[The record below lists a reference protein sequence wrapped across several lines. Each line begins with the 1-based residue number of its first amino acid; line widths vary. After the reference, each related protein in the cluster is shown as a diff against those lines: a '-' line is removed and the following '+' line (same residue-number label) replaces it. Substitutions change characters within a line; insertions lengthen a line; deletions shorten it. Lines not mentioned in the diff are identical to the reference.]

1 MAEAD
6 ICEHPRTPNS
16 QRKRGLGAALL
27 VSSVLVLAAVSNA
40 NAALPAVTVEPATEI
55 TQSEATLHATV
66 NPEGKETRYEFS
78 VSGTNI
84 GDPHLCENGV
94 SLGPEAVLAAGT
106 QPIKVSM
113 RIKELAPGTQYCFAI
128 QAFRAEP
135 PESGQEVSPEE
146 MEELVESRELTFV
159 TPGTASEPPDA
170 VTEAATNVNANE
182 ATLNAS
188 VNPDWRRTE
197 YYFQYGTEAGHY
209 SASTPH
215 GVLEGLGETGGV
227 TERVSYRVKGLK
239 SGSAYHYRIVAT
251 NVGGERVGEDQ
262 TFYTTPEW
270 PHVFFSDASAGN
282 TLSDWTYN
290 PSRGWHIIHF
300 GHDYVAPKSSPS
312 ATLWNGLPNVFFSDG
327 NDKSKEDS
335 KGEVSDWNWSAPGWN
350 LTPFY
355 QDEVAANTSPSAMV
369 ANGAPDVF
377 FADGPS
383 SPTLSNWTW
392 NNEKGWHIERL
403 GKDYV
408 SAGSSPAAILW
419 KNETPQV
426 FFPDGNDNSEMSL
439 WQWNGGAGWQL
450 SNFFQDYVLP
460 GTSASPLIW
469 GATPNVFFVD
479 GLQSD
484 TLADWVWSTTGWH
497 LERFYQDS
505 VAAGT
510 SPSAIMINGLPHVF
524 FVDASTED
532 RLADWTWNSERG
544 WHIVHLEQAGKKDY
558 AAAGT
563 SPSPVMWGT
572 TVNVFFVDG
581 LDNNEMSDWVG
592 TGEPSQWHV
601 ENFFQDAV
609 AAGTNPS
616 ALMWGTLLPEAPV
629 GKTSPEVLG
638 SSVEFHTLSTSDGT
652 WTGAPTS
659 YSFQW
664 QRCASGTGKCS
675 NIEGA
680 TSKSYQTT
688 AVDIGYTVQAVV
700 TASGPGGFG
709 SATSV
714 GTYIDSGTKDALATG
729 FGTVTNGLAGPF
741 SGAVAAGFSGSG
753 SGASSV
759 PSSIRTTST
768 PITSTA
774 NWSLEAWINP
784 STLNQNGMAIF
795 DGDQGGGGGGDDGFG
810 FAVAGAQGGE
820 YWGGCLTGLYEGVA
834 WIDTGYCFPSANK
847 WYYVVETNNG
857 GAVTFYVNSVKVYSG
872 TPGTPGTPS
881 GMMIGGYDGVP
892 YGGFG
897 GRWFQGDISNAA
909 FYSASLTARQI
920 SAHYEARTSESA
932 YSSAVL
938 ASSPSVYYKLNDGL
952 IMVAPPT
959 ASTPLPAIS
968 GTVKNKAT
976 LSTNAGTFGGGA
988 IESYAYQWKDC
999 NIAGEGC
1006 SNISGATAAQYT
1018 LTANDVGHTVRVAVT
1033 ATNSAGSA
1041 TDTSNATVEVSG

>member
-1 MAEAD
+1 MADAD
-6 ICEHPRTPNS
+6 N
-16 QRKRGLGAALL
+16 RKHGRGLSAWRQRACGVTLL
-27 VSSVLVLAAVSNA
+27 ASSVLIFAAVSDA
-40 NAALPAVTVEPATEI
+40 NAALPTITVEPATKI

-78 VSGTNI
+78 VSTTQV
-84 GDPHLCENGV
+84 GDPHPCETEF
-94 SLGPEAVLAAGT
+94 SQGPEAVLAAGT
-106 QPIKVSM
+106 QPVKVSS
-113 RIKELAPGTQYCFAI
+113 RIAELSPGTQYCFAI
-128 QAFRAEP
+128 IAFRAEP
-135 PESGQEVSPEE
+135 PEPGEEVGPEE
-146 MEELVESRELTFV
+146 RDELVESRELTFT
-159 TPGTASEPPDA
+159 TPGMASEPPEA
-170 VTEAATNVNANE
+170 VTEAATNVSANE

-188 VNPDWRRTE
+188 VNPDFRRTE
-197 YYFQYGTEAGHY
+197 YYFEYGLEAGHY
-209 SASTPH
+209 TTLTPH
-215 GVLEGLGETGGV
+215 GVLEALGETGGV
-227 TERVSYRVKGLK
+227 TEHVSYRIKSLK

-251 NVGGERVGEDQ
+251 SVGGTRWGEDQ

-282 TLSDWTYN
+282 TLADWTYS
-290 PSRGWHIIHF
+290 PSRGWHINHL

-312 ATLWNGLPNVFFSDG
+312 AILWNGLPNVFFSDG
-327 NDKSKEDS
+327 NDKSKEDN
-335 KGEVSDWNWSAPGWN
+335 KGEISDWNWSAPGWG

-355 QDEVAANTSPSAMV
+355 QDEVSSGTSPSSIV

-377 FADGPS
+377 FADGAS
-383 SPTLSNWTW
+383 SPTVSNWTW
-392 NNEKGWHIERL
+392 NNESGWHIERF

-408 SAGSSPAAILW
+408 SVGSSPAATLW
-419 KNETPQV
+419 KSETPQV

-460 GTSASPLIW
+460 GTSADPLMW
-469 GATPNVFFVD
+469 GSTPNVFFVD
-479 GLQSD
+479 GLQSN
-484 TLADWVWSTTGWH
+484 TLADWVWSTSGWH

-524 FVDASTED
+524 FVDASTEN
-532 RLADWTWNSERG
+532 RLADWTWNSEKG

-609 AAGTNPS
+609 AIGTSPS

-629 GKTSPEVLG
+629 SKTSPEVRG
-638 SSVEFHTLSTSDGT
+638 SSVEFQTLSTSNGT
-652 WTGAPTS
+652 WTGTPTS
-659 YSFQW
+659 YSYQW
-664 QRCASGTGKCS
+664 QRCTPSSGKCS

-680 TSKSYQTT
+680 TSNSYKTT
-688 AVDIGYTVQAVV
+688 AADVGYTVQAVV

-714 GTYIDSGTKDALATG
+714 GTYVDSGTKGALATG
-729 FGTVTNGLAGPF
+729 VGTVANGLAGPF

-753 SGASSV
+753 SGASSA
-759 PSSIRTTST
+759 PSSIRTTAT
-768 PITSTA
+768 PITSTS
-774 NWSLEAWINP
+774 NWSLEAWIDP

-820 YWGGCLTGLYEGVA
+820 NWGGCLTGLYEGVA

-847 WYYVVETNNG
+847 WYYVVETNSAG
-857 GAVTFYVNSVKVYSG
+857 LVKFYVNGTKVYSG
-872 TPGTPGTPS
+872 NPGTPGVPS

-897 GRWFQGDISNAA
+897 GRWFQGNISNAA
-909 FYSASLTARQI
+909 FYSAPLTATQV
-920 SAHYEARTSESA
+920 SAHYEARTSEST
-932 YSSAVL
+932 YSTAVL
-938 ASSPSVYYKLNDGL
+938 TASPNSYYKLNDEF
-952 IMVAPPT
+952 ITIAPPVS
-959 ASTPLPAIS
+959 STPLPAVS
-968 GTVKNKAT
+968 GTAKKEAT
-976 LSTNAGTFGGGA
+976 LSTTTGTFGGGA
-988 IESYAYQWKDC
+988 IESYTYQWKDC
-999 NIAGEGC
+999 STTGESC
-1006 SNISGATAAQYT
+1006 SNISGATASQHT
-1018 LTANDVGHTVRVAVT
+1018 LTVNDVGHTVRVAVT
-1033 ATNSAGSA
+1033 ATNSAGAA
-1041 TDTSNATVEVSG
+1041 TDTSNATAVVGN